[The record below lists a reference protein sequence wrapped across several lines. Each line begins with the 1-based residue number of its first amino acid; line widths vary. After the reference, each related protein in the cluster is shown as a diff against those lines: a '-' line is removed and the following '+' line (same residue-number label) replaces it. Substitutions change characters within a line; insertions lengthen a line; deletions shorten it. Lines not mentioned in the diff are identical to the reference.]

1 MYFPMVCR
9 RVLAVVLVSLLF
21 GLAFLPAYAQGPKNF
36 KTEFEIATGTP
47 GTNQTNPSLVVS
59 STGTVY
65 VVWDEEIDGAREIY
79 ATRSS
84 DQGKSFAP
92 PIPVTNSNGQSN
104 QTNPSIGLTSGGTLV
119 VAWEDRTDGD
129 SDVYVSKSSDPWGA
143 FLTPAEASDA
153 AGDSD
158 QINPAIV
165 IDSLGNIHV
174 AWEDLRDDVDIR
186 VSKAAVS
193 TLSFGASVKVN
204 DDTGTAWQHEPSI
217 AVDSGDSIYI
227 TWYDRRDVDPY
238 IYISKSTDG
247 GLTYGANVLVDD
259 AGGPQFEPSID
270 IVSNR
275 VYVVWQD
282 GRSGLGRDI
291 YFTSGDVSTLTFTG
305 SIILNSG
312 TTSTNQREPD
322 LSVETGGEVHVVWHD
337 FRDLVHDIYY
347 AHSDDGGVNFADQ
360 KANKAQGDSILEKAT
375 PKVVGIDG
383 AVFVVWE
390 DEELND
396 ARIMITSSGEIGDGG
411 NGGENGDTSTDS
423 LSWILILVIVLVLV
437 IVVSIVIFLSRRKKE
452 TQ

>member
-9 RVLAVVLVSLLF
+9 RVLAVVLVSSLI
-21 GLAFLPAYAQGPKNF
+21 GLAFLPVYAQGPKDF
-36 KTEFEIATGTP
+36 QTEFEIAPITL
-47 GTNQTNPSLVVS
+47 GTNQTNPSLLVS
-59 STGTVY
+59 SSGVVY
-65 VVWDEEIDGAREIY
+65 VAWDEMVDNASEIFVV
-79 ATRSS
+79 RSL
-84 DQGKSFAP
+84 DQGAIFES
-92 PIPVTNSNGQSN
+92 PIQVTDSNGDSN
-104 QTNPSIGLTSGGTLV
+104 QTNPSIALSSGGLLNI
-119 VAWEDRTDGD
+119 AWEDRMDD
-129 SDVYVSKSSDPWGA
+129 NSDIFVSRSSDPWGT
-143 FLTPAEASDA
+143 FMTPVEASDA
-153 AGDSD
+153 TGDSD

-186 VSKAAVS
+186 VSKATIS
-193 TLSFGASVKVN
+193 TLNFGASVKVN

-227 TWYDRRDVDPY
+227 AWYDRRDVDPY
-238 IYISKSTDG
+238 IYISKSSDG

-275 VYVVWQD
+275 VHLVWQD

-291 YFTSGDVSTLTFTG
+291 YYASGDVSTLTFTG
-305 SIILNSG
+305 SILLNSG
-312 TTSTNQREPD
+312 TTSTNQREPH
-322 LSVETGGEVHVVWHD
+322 LSVESGGEVHVVWHD

-347 AHSDDGGVNFADQ
+347 AHSDDGGVSFEDQ
-360 KANKAQGDSILEKAT
+360 KVNEAQGDAILEKAT

-390 DEELND
+390 DEEMND
-396 ARIMITSSGEIGDGG
+396 ARIMMTSSGEIGDGG
-411 NGGENGDTSTDS
+411 NGGDNGDTSADS
-423 LSWILILVIVLVLV
+423 FPWIMIIVIVLILVIVVALLSL
-437 IVVSIVIFLSRRKKE
+437 ISRRKRE